1 MKKPSHHPSRTAS
14 TTTTFP
20 TLLTELTTIQNLLA
34 LAWHRNKNQHRRS
47 RWWQEFGTLKRGLG
61 RLVVLF
67 EAGEGK
73 VGKGKTG
80 NEEKE
85 MQENQKRFLVEEVI
99 PRCWV

>member
-1 MKKPSHHPSRTAS
+1 M
-14 TTTTFP
+14 
-20 TLLTELTTIQNLLA
+20 
-34 LAWHRNKNQHRRS
+34 
-47 RWWQEFGTLKRGLG
+47 
-61 RLVVLF
+61 LF

-80 NEEKE
+80 KEEKE